1 MNGIDETIL
10 QVERLYQ
17 GITGR
22 PLPQTDSPY
31 APIPAEKDPSR
42 QVEESMERLMGL
54 LGRPLPTSP
63 PFSPL
68 LTAQESPAELLICL
82 DLPGTRREQVE
93 VAIQGNLLV
102 VTGVRQSPVCNGH
115 QLRLSEVPLG
125 RFHRVIP
132 LPQGTRPAGMT
143 AQLRD
148 GVLEIRIPRETPQPQ
163 RGETIPVT

>member
-10 QVERLYQ
+10 QIERLYQ

-22 PLPQTDSPY
+22 PIPQTDSPY

-42 QVEESMERLMGL
+42 QVEESMERLLGL

-63 PFSPL
+63 PFSPP
-68 LTAQESPAELLICL
+68 LTAQESPSELLICL

-93 VAIQGNLLV
+93 VAVQGNLLV
-102 VTGVRQSPVCNGH
+102 VTGVRQSPVSNGH
-115 QLRLSEVPLG
+115 QLRLAEVPQG
-125 RFHRVIP
+125 RFYRVIP
-132 LPQGTRPAGMT
+132 LPQGARPAGMS

-148 GVLEIRIPRETPQPQ
+148 GVLEIRVPREIPQPS